1 MSQSSPLVGLFRRI
15 NDSHDPLGAGMD
27 MHMLN
32 PDRLLVATRVLVQS
46 LNQLQLEPEQSS
58 RIAAGAL
65 TGSDRH
71 RSSKARTALFVAP
84 YGEKF
89 HGTCNHLT

>member
-32 PDRLLVATRVLVQS
+32 PDRLLVATAVLIEA
-46 LNQLQLEPEQSS
+46 LDQLKLKAEHVP
-58 RIAAGAL
+58 IAGDAERPMS
-65 TGSDRH
+65 TTWRM
-71 RSSKARTALFVAP
+71 VP
-84 YGEKF
+84 
-89 HGTCNHLT
+89 GTTIWQ